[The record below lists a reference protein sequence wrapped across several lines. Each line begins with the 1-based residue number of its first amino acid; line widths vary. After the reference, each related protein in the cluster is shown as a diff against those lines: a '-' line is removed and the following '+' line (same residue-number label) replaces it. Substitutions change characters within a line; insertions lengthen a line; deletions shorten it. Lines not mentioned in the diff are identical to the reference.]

1 MTRFPGLPN
10 VLVLGAALSAGVI
23 ALASDTHASG
33 DKLLDEVLQFTGTVL
48 FLETKVPA
56 LVIGAVRNGESAV
69 AGFGRARAE
78 SDRAPDGKTLLRIGS
93 ITKPFTGAVLAG
105 LLADGKVKL
114 MDPLQQTL
122 GWNVNVPTKDGKQI
136 RLIDLVTHTSGLPR
150 EIERAPSPDNN
161 PFQTIT
167 KEAFI
172 SNLQSGQLLFA
183 PGTGALYSNFAFDL
197 LAQALANVVGKPY
210 EELLQE
216 RVLKPAG
223 LTSTVFAPAKEQQAL
238 LLQGHNFDGTPLPD
252 VPTVP
257 MIMGSGGLY
266 STPED
271 MLRWIAWHLN
281 RSWIPDVEM
290 RLLDH
295 AAYVYRDGLDP
306 VFGLDESGPMDALGL
321 GWIIMM
327 PRGERPL
334 ILQKAGGLQGV
345 FSYMAFAPSRGV
357 GAFAAISQFS
367 FGAATMMAKVVNEMI
382 ASLAPR

>member
-1 MTRFPGLPN
+1 MRKIRQLPRVRRLAAAISIIA
-10 VLVLGAALSAGVI
+10 VLQ
-23 ALASDTHASG
+23 ASDTRAS
-33 DKLLDEVLQFTGTVL
+33 DKLLEEVLQFTGTAL

-56 LVIGAVRNGESAV
+56 LVIGAVRNDETAF
-69 AGFGRARAE
+69 AGYGKTNAE
-78 SDRAPDGKTLLRIGS
+78 SDRVPNGKTALRIGS
-93 ITKPFTGAVLAG
+93 ITKPFTGAVLAS

-122 GWNVNVPTKDGKQI
+122 GWDTPIPTKNGKQI
-136 RLIDLVTHTSGLPR
+136 RLIDLATHTSGLPR
-150 EIERAPSPDNN
+150 EIERPPGPDNN

-167 KEAFI
+167 KEALI
-172 SNLQSGQLLFA
+172 HNLQSGQLLFP
-183 PGTGALYSNFAFDL
+183 PGTGALYSNFGFDL
-197 LAQALANVVGKPY
+197 LAQALANIAGTSY
-210 EELLQE
+210 EDLLQE

-223 LTSTVFAPAKEQQAL
+223 LVSTVFALPDKRDDPP
-238 LLQGHNFDGTPLPD
+238 LQGHNFDGTPLPA

-271 MLRWIAWHLN
+271 MLRWIAWHLD
-281 RSWIPDVEM
+281 RSWHPNVEM

-306 VFGLDESGPMDALGL
+306 VFGLDESGSMDALGL

-327 PRGERPL
+327 PRGSHPL
-334 ILQKAGGLQGV
+334 ILQKAGGLQGI

-357 GAFAAISQFS
+357 GAFAAISQFN
-367 FGAATMMAKVVNEMI
+367 FGAATTMARAVNALI
-382 ASLAPR
+382 ATLAPR